1 MAVISLNYNSKTI
14 GMHQNITIILPEDD
28 SYFEAHKEAKPLKS
42 LMLLHGLSSDET
54 TYVRYTSIERYANEH
69 QLAVIMPR
77 VDHSAYSNM
86 AFGHNYYDYILE
98 VYDYVHQI
106 LPLSKDR
113 DDNYIAGHSM
123 GGYGTIKFA
132 LNEGDRFSKA
142 CPLSAVFDVNRLLNI
157 DWYDFSPQAIVGN
170 EQDITGTDLDVYHLV
185 DEAIAQQKLLPELL
199 IMCGTEDFLYEDNKQ
214 FINYLDDRGVAYQ
227 FKEDRG
233 EHDYAYW
240 DKAIKQVIEWCT
252 QTK

>member
-1 MAVISLNYNSKTI
+1 MAVITLNYNSKTI

-28 SYFEAHKEAKPLKS
+28 SYFEAHKEAKQLKS

-142 CPLSAVFDVNRLLNI
+142 CPLSAVFDVNLLLNI

-185 DEAIAQQKLLPELL
+185 DEAIAQQKLIPELL
-199 IMCGTEDFLYEDNKQ
+199 IMCGTEDFLYDDNKQ

-240 DKAIKQVIEWCT
+240 DKATKQVIEWCR

>member
-1 MAVISLNYNSKTI
+1 MAVITLNYNSKTI

-28 SYFEAHKEAKPLKS
+28 SYFEAHKEAKQLKS

-77 VDHSAYSNM
+77 VDHSGYSNM

-132 LNEGDRFSKA
+132 LNEGDRFCKA

-157 DWYDFSPQAIVGN
+157 DWYDFSPQAIVGI

-185 DEAIAQQKLLPELL
+185 DEAIAQQKLIPELL
-199 IMCGTEDFLYEDNKQ
+199 IMCGTEDFLYDDNKQ
-214 FINYLDDRGVAYQ
+214 FISYLDDRGVAYQ
-227 FKEDRG
+227 FKEDSG